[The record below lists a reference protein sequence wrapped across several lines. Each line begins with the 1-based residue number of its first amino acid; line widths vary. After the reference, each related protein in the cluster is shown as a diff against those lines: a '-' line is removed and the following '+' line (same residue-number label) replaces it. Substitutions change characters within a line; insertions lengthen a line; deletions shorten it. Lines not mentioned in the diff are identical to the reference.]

1 VTVHVAPETV
11 SHPLQPVKKGLGL
24 AVSVTT
30 VSMLNDSEQSAPQLI
45 PAGLEPTW
53 PAIPVLLTV
62 STKRWSSKAAVAVLA
77 PVIISVHVTPDTESH
92 PFHPVKLES
101 PAALAVRVTSA
112 ALA

>member
-1 VTVHVAPETV
+1 
-11 SHPLQPVKKGLGL
+11 
-24 AVSVTT
+24 
-30 VSMLNDSEQSAPQLI
+30 MLNDSEQSAPQLI
-45 PAGLEPTW
+45 PAGLESTW